1 MVSLVQSNKV
11 VATQSSQHARFL
23 AMLPQIRRQAL
34 TAFRNQR
41 YEVREELIQEVI
53 ANSYRA
59 WVLLVRRGKESV
71 VYPTPLAQFAIRQV
85 RGGRRVGGRLN
96 LHDILSTQARRH
108 YGITIER
115 IDLRDQHTGE
125 WDELIFEDHQAGPAE
140 VAASRIDFS
149 AWLQLLSKRNR
160 RIARSLA
167 LGESTNSVAEHF
179 GLSAGRISQL
189 RNWFLAHWEQ
199 YQGGRTSNGCAA

>member
-1 MVSLVQSNKV
+1 MVALVKSNSEV
-11 VATQSSQHARFL
+11 DTQETQHARFL

-34 TAFRNQR
+34 AAFRNQR
-41 YEVREELIQEVI
+41 FEVREELIQEVI

-96 LHDILSTQARRH
+96 LHDILSPQARRH

-115 IDLRDQHTGE
+115 IDRRDPQGGVWNE
-125 WDELIFEDHQAGPAE
+125 QLVEDRRAGPAE
-140 VAASRIDFS
+140 TAVGSLGFDRLVAHAIEAKSPDCTF
-149 AWLQLLSKRNR
+149 
-160 RIARSLA
+160 
-167 LGESTNSVAEHF
+167 VV
-179 GLSAGRISQL
+179 AGRDDQRRGQAIRVERRQGQSASQL
-189 RNWFLAHWEQ
+189 VSCSVGAIS
-199 YQGGRTSNGCAA
+199 G